1 MNIRYVPYGS
11 IDKQK
16 WDKCVGEAPNGSVYV
31 RSVYLDHMSRH
42 WDALVLDDYA
52 AVFPLTWNRKWGIH
66 YLYQP
71 PLAAT
76 GGPISPQK
84 IAPGMVDAFLEAIPP
99 RFKFWD
105 FNLNR
110 ESRAEHPKLYERM
123 NFLLPLD
130 KPYDVLKG
138 NYDANARR
146 NLVKNE
152 GLSYTT
158 DVTLDEV
165 LDLDEQCSEE
175 TKKRFRELCP
185 SLENKI
191 RAVRDKSNNLLA
203 SAVFLFSHQT
213 AYYLLV
219 GNHPEGR
226 KQGASHRLI
235 DGFIGEHAGQA
246 LTLDFEGSDIPGVA
260 RFYKGFGAK
269 ADPYTAI
276 RLNRLP
282 ATLKWLKR

>member
-1 MNIRYVPYGS
+1 MNIRYVPYDS

-42 WDALVLDDYA
+42 WDGLVLDDYA

-76 GGPISPQK
+76 GGPISPKK
-84 IAPGMVDAFLEAIPP
+84 IAPGMVDAFLDAIPP

-110 ESRAEHPKLYERM
+110 ESRAEHPMLYERM

-138 NYDANARR
+138 GYDANTRR
-146 NLVKNE
+146 NLVKGAE
-152 GLSYTT
+152 LSYVN
-158 DVTLDEV
+158 DVTVEEVIKLDG
-165 LDLDEQCSEE
+165 QCDQE
-175 TKKRFRELCP
+175 TKERFLKL
-185 SLENKI
+185 STHLEKKI
-191 RAVRDKSNNLLA
+191 RAVRDAQGNLLA

-235 DGFIGEHAGQA
+235 DGFIGEHAGQE

-282 ATLKWLKR
+282 APLKWLKR